1 MLQCFLPAKDFPNNS
16 MSLKFKLVHGTEFEI
31 FKSLFRLDDVDQIEL
46 LGIQSNEITHNI
58 MNYLS
63 RIF

>member
-16 MSLKFKLVHGTEFEI
+16 MNFKFKLVHGTEFEI